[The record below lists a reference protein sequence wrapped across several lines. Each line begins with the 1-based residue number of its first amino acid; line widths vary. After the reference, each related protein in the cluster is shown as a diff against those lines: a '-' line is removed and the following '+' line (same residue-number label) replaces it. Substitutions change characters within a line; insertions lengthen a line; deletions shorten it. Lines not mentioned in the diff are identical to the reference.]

1 MTVAARSFHIQKITE
16 ALKIYNFFFN
26 LKMPS
31 FYYKE
36 QWQKRK
42 FGMKFGKIS
51 FAHGDGKQFFFTISS
66 VFCFQESAS
75 LKQI

>member
-1 MTVAARSFHIQKITE
+1 
-16 ALKIYNFFFN
+16 
-26 LKMPS
+26 MPS

-51 FAHGDGKQFFFTISS
+51 FAHGDGKQFFFTNSS
-66 VFCFQESAS
+66 VFCFKESAS
-75 LKQI
+75 